1 MEIII
6 NVQNELELLTI
17 ILEMYKIYFTITNS
31 TDDVKKDVK
40 VLKINVADLIKII
53 NIIEKIILW
62 IMKIINVYYNTR

>member
-53 NIIEKIILW
+53 NIIEIILW

>member
-6 NVQNELELLTI
+6 NVQNELELLKI

-53 NIIEKIILW
+53 NIIEIILW